1 MSPTEQQ
8 DPTGDEARALALLV
22 IRVGEQARAEFVQ
35 ASDEVDLP
43 VPLRRVLLLL
53 DRPRPMREIAA
64 QLACDPSYITGL
76 ADQLE
81 GRGLARRTAGSDR
94 RVKLLAATDA
104 GTAIRDELAAAVA
117 RRAFGR
123 QLSPDE
129 RGVLRDLLTRLRDG

>member
-1 MSPTEQQ
+1 M
-8 DPTGDEARALALLV
+8 
-22 IRVGEQARAEFVQ
+22 
-35 ASDEVDLP
+35 
-43 VPLRRVLLLL
+43 PLRRVLLLL

-104 GTAIRDELAAAVA
+104 GTAIRHELAAAVA